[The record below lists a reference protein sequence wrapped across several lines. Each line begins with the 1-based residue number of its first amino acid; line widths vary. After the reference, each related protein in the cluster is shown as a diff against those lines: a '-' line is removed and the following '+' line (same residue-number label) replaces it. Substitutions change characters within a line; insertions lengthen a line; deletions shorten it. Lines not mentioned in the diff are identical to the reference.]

1 MSGTA
6 YDEADF
12 QPSPETASRLDS
24 TPSTRNYEDNLP
36 VDTKK
41 KVDRAPGNITQR
53 RCLID
58 NIWNLHVVD
67 YAHVLSRADGKKDG
81 LVSSLIGLV
90 QWKHLTT
97 SKISKL
103 ERSWNVKSGTLN
115 SNTHR
120 NIFRRAFL
128 TYFSS
133 YN

>member
-1 MSGTA
+1 MSGKA

-12 QPSPETASRLDS
+12 QLSTKVAADT
-24 TPSTRNYEDNLP
+24 TPSTRNYDDNVA

-41 KVDRAPGNITQR
+41 KVDRARGNITQR

-58 NIWNLHVVD
+58 NIWNAHVVD
-67 YAHVLSRADGKKDG
+67 YAHVYEADGKKDG
-81 LVSSLIGLV
+81 LVSSLIGLA
-90 QWKHLTT
+90 QWKHLIT

-115 SNTHR
+115 SNTRR
-120 NIFRRAFL
+120 NIFRRMFL
-128 TYFSS
+128 TYLSS